1 MGLLML
7 LGTSWAVMDTSDP
20 ANTVKDM
27 DIIGLIS
34 LFLLFSLTFT
44 VSLLGIKKLAERSPK
59 KVLFASSASVPAEVV
74 HEVISF

>member
-7 LGTSWAVMDTSDP
+7 LSTAWAVMDTSDP
-20 ANTVKDM
+20 ANTAKDM
-27 DIIGLIS
+27 DIIGLLS

-59 KVLFASSASVPAEVV
+59 KVLVPSSVSVPTEVV